1 MSKKQLNTADPVL
14 APATAGS
21 GIAGFFTAILG
32 RIISFFS
39 GSGSLEKRKAKAGW
53 VFVLPFV
60 IGILFVYTPVILNSL
75 QYSFFFFEDVIVED
89 PDTFETIAEYTEFT
103 FAGLHYYS
111 QALFSDV
118 DFVRI
123 LVSGITQLII
133 DIPAIVIFSLFVA
146 VILNQKMLGRAA
158 FRAIFFIPVILSTGL
173 IDAIDASN
181 PMVDHMGSSE
191 GIDTGT
197 GSSSSADIVDAV
209 DIENLFSGMKVGT
222 EIVEYVVGLVND
234 IYAIVNRSG
243 VQILIFLAGLQS
255 ISPSIYEACTIDGA
269 TAWETFWKITF
280 PMISP
285 MILVNSLYTIIDSF
299 TSASNGVMTYI
310 AQKTDQQLATAMA
323 WIYFV
328 LIMLIIVVFLLIFS
342 AFVFY
347 QKRDA

>member
-1 MSKKQLNTADPVL
+1 MSKKQQNANDLPQ
-14 APATAGS
+14 APTLSVKKS
-21 GIAGFFTAILG
+21 GFLGFIG
-32 RIISFFS
+32 RLFS
-39 GSGSLEKRKAKAGW
+39 SSGSLEKRKAKAGW

-60 IGILFVYTPVILNSL
+60 IGLLFVYAPVIINSL
-75 QYSFFFFEDVIVED
+75 TYTFFYIEDIIVED
-89 PDTFETIAEYTEFT
+89 PDTFEVIGEYTEFT
-103 FAGLHYYS
+103 FAGLDWYS
-111 QALFSDV
+111 NALFSADTA
-118 DFVRI
+118 DFVPT
-123 LVSGITQLII
+123 LMEGITQLII

-181 PMVDHMGSSE
+181 PMVDHMGSTD
-191 GIDTGT
+191 GIDDGT

-209 DIENLFSGMKVGT
+209 DIENLFAGMKIGT

-285 MILVNSLYTIIDSF
+285 MILVNALYTIIDSF
-299 TSASNGVMTYI
+299 TSASNGVMSYI
-310 AQKTDQQLATAMA
+310 SKMNDAQQLASAMA

-328 LIMLIIVVFLLIFS
+328 LIMLIIVVFLAIFS